1 MVLTLRKF
9 KYEETKKCLMEK
21 LKQILYRKNMGI
33 WMHIKD
39 IKKKK
44 EKPTIVTKNCSLQ
57 LPFPLTPFFG
67 KLPNWLSAF
76 LARS

>member
-33 WMHIKD
+33 
-39 IKKKK
+39 
-44 EKPTIVTKNCSLQ
+44 
-57 LPFPLTPFFG
+57 
-67 KLPNWLSAF
+67 
-76 LARS
+76 

>member
-1 MVLTLRKF
+1 
-9 KYEETKKCLMEK
+9 
-21 LKQILYRKNMGI
+21 
-33 WMHIKD
+33 MHIKD

-67 KLPNWLSAF
+67 KLPN
-76 LARS
+76 

>member
-1 MVLTLRKF
+1 MYYFSGLISLIYGFNSVRKF

-33 WMHIKD
+33 WLHIKD

-44 EKPTIVTKNCSLQ
+44 EKPTIVTKNCSL
-57 LPFPLTPFFG
+57 
-67 KLPNWLSAF
+67 
-76 LARS
+76 